1 MPRIKVR
8 PLIFNNDHV
17 LVRLT
22 KNAFA
27 KIDIEDA
34 ALIGSRNWQYSKGYA
49 TRKGDRSIGEPYRV
63 YMHRLINKTGMF
75 TDHIN
80 MDRLDNRRRNLRDA
94 TYQQNVANTSK
105 KGVSRSSKYKG
116 VNLDKNRKGL
126 WVAKICFNRKYQY
139 LGRFKNEVDAA
150 RAYDVAAVKLFG
162 VYARP
167 NFLWEAV

>member
-1 MPRIKVR
+1 LLRLRKKIR
-8 PLIFNNDHV
+8 PIIRNDKYA
-17 LVRLT
+17 LVELT
-22 KNAFA
+22 KGKFA
-27 KIDIEDA
+27 KIDFGDME
-34 ALIGSRNWQYSKGYA
+34 LVGVRNWQYSKGYA

-63 YMHRLINKTGMF
+63 YMHRLINKTPCRVF

-126 WVAKICFNRKYQY
+126 WVAKICFNRKSQH

-150 RAYDVAAVKLFG
+150 CI
-162 VYARP
+162 
-167 NFLWEAV
+167 